1 MTKVLPNPRDLAAAG
16 STTSPPSGPAHE
28 PPTPTVPPPSA
39 GSSGAGRM
47 VVLRGG
53 VAPRLRSSL
62 ALRKPLVVLCI
73 TPPPNGPTLAELGP
87 EPGPEVARKS
97 RRRAPLL
104 REDPPSP
111 AGFGLDGTR
120 GARPIVLIII
130 AAAAGCGR
138 GSLLG
143 IGWVWPRSWAVVVC

>member
-1 MTKVLPNPRDLAAAG
+1 MPLVAA
-16 STTSPPSGPAHE
+16 
-28 PPTPTVPPPSA
+28 VV
-39 GSSGAGRM
+39 

-87 EPGPEVARKS
+87 EPGPELARKS

-120 GARPIVLIII
+120 GARPIVLIVLII
-130 AAAAGCGR
+130 AAAAGCCR

-143 IGWVWPRSWAVVVC
+143 IGWVRPRSWVAVVC